1 MSFDLQKMLHRKGE
15 FETARLDDFAF
26 RARARTMR
34 LLAAALDLVPED
46 LVALIA
52 TMDDDAIL
60 DRLTRDSGFDR
71 QRIDAD
77 YCRARSSAGAAL
89 RRELGDP
96 SPVRL
101 A

>member
-34 LLAAALDLVPED
+34 LLAEALDREPAALIGR
-46 LVALIA
+46 IA
-52 TMDDDAIL
+52 GGDDDHIL
-60 DRLTRDSGFDR
+60 DALVGEGLDR
-71 QRIDAD
+71 AVVDQA
-77 YCRARSSAGAAL
+77 YYRARDTAERTL
-89 RRELGDP
+89 RDELGDP